1 MKFNWKPI
9 ALPHFRIV
17 TIMKFIFGRFAF
29 LIVVVFSFS
38 QSLAQ
43 LNNNPER
50 PKLVVGI
57 VVDQMRWDYLYRFY
71 GRYGND
77 GFKRMLNEGF
87 TAENTLIP
95 YVPTFTAI
103 GHSTVYTGSVPAIH
117 GIAGNDFY
125 IRETQSKMYCT
136 QDDSVNGVGLDPND
150 KSGKMSPKNLLTS
163 TMTDELKLA
172 TDFKSK
178 VIGISLKDR
187 GAILPAGHFADAA
200 YWMVDGNWIS
210 STFYMKDLPQY
221 IKDFNKADFTG
232 KYLEQGWNTL
242 YPLGSYFNHI
252 KDDNPYEGSY
262 VEGKKATFP
271 VKLPD
276 DTEEG
281 RDIIKATPFGNT
293 LTLRLAKEI
302 LDNENLGNNT
312 ANVPDFLAVSLSST
326 DYVGHQFAIN
336 SAKIEDT
343 YLRLDKDLGEFF
355 NYLDK
360 KIGKGNY
367 TVFLTADHGAAHN
380 PQFILDEKGNGG
392 FLAKKEISE
401 AMDDLLKTEFGTEK
415 IVYKSTNYQ
424 IHLDH
429 KLIESK
435 NLDEEKIK
443 LAIIHFL
450 KKQKGVAF
458 VADMDKLSEASL
470 PEKIKTMVLNG
481 YNYKRSGDIQVI
493 LEPQWYDGYGY
504 KTGTTHG
511 AWNPYDSHI
520 PLVFMGWGVKKGNTH
535 APVYMTDI
543 APTISALLHIQQP
556 NGNIGN
562 PIVDLLDK

>member
-1 MKFNWKPI
+1 MKFLFSK
-9 ALPHFRIV
+9 
-17 TIMKFIFGRFAF
+17 
-29 LIVVVFSFS
+29 FSFVLFLLIS
-38 QSLAQ
+38 TQSFAQ
-43 LNNNPER
+43 LKNNNDR

-57 VVDQMRWDYLYRFY
+57 VVDQMRWDYLYRY
-71 GRYGND
+71 YDRYGND

-95 YVPTFTAI
+95 YIPTFTAV

-125 IRETQSKMYCT
+125 IKETQSKMYCT
-136 QDDSVNGVGLDPND
+136 QDDSVTGIGLDPDD
-150 KSGKMSPKNLLTS
+150 KNGKMSPKNLLAS

-178 VIGISLKDR
+178 VIGVALKDR

-200 YWMVDGNWIS
+200 YWMVDGNWVS
-210 STFYMKDLPQY
+210 SSFYMKELPEY
-221 IKDFNKADFTG
+221 VKDFNKADLTG
-232 KYLEQGWNTL
+232 KYLKQGWNTL
-242 YPLGSYFNHI
+242 YPLDSYQDHL
-252 KDDNPYEGSY
+252 KDGNSYEGSY
-262 VEGKKATFP
+262 IEGEKVTFP
-271 VKLPD
+271 IKTL
-276 DTEEG
+276 EISKKEG

-293 LTLRLAKEI
+293 VTLEFAKEI
-302 LDNENLGNNT
+302 LDKENLGNNP
-312 ANVPDFLAVSLSST
+312 ANVTDFLAVSLSST

-380 PQFILDEKGNGG
+380 PQFILDEKGNAG
-392 FLAKKEISE
+392 FFAKKEISK
-401 AMDDLLKTEFGTEK
+401 ALADLLKMEFGTEK
-415 IVYKSTNYQ
+415 LVYKATNYQ
-424 IHLDH
+424 VLLDH
-429 KLIESK
+429 QLIESQK
-435 NLDEEKIK
+435 LDEEKIK
-443 LAIIHFL
+443 SVIINFL
-450 KKQKGVAF
+450 KKQKGVLYAL
-458 VADMDKLSEASL
+458 DMDKLSEASL
-470 PEKIKTMVLNG
+470 PEKIKTMAING

-504 KTGTTHG
+504 TTGTTHG
-511 AWNPYDSHI
+511 SWNPYDTHI
-520 PLVFMGWGVKKGNTH
+520 PLVFMGWGIKPGNTH

-562 PIVDLLDK
+562 PIVELLDE